1 MRALLE
7 AASQLRIPSPGTNQK
22 KSVSGAM
29 DIRTGAFM
37 HLIFDRKRAVEF
49 IYSIHK
55 AVVTANRLYGSMAAL
70 VAAVNAFFEQL
81 NPSRV
86 QTLAA

>member
-7 AASQLRIPSPGTNQK
+7 AASQLRIPTPGTNQK

-49 IYSIHK
+49 I
-55 AVVTANRLYGSMAAL
+55 ANRLYGSMAAL
-70 VAAVNAFFEQL
+70 VAAVNSFFEQL

>member
-1 MRALLE
+1 LRALLE

-55 AVVTANRLYGSMAAL
+55 ARSVQVWLASRPRVKLYFLPCYM
-70 VAAVNAFFEQL
+70 
-81 NPSRV
+81 P
-86 QTLAA
+86 

>member
-1 MRALLE
+1 M
-7 AASQLRIPSPGTNQK
+7 
-22 KSVSGAM
+22 
-29 DIRTGAFM
+29 
-37 HLIFDRKRAVEF
+37 
-49 IYSIHK
+49 K

-70 VAAVNAFFEQL
+70 VAAVNSFFEQL